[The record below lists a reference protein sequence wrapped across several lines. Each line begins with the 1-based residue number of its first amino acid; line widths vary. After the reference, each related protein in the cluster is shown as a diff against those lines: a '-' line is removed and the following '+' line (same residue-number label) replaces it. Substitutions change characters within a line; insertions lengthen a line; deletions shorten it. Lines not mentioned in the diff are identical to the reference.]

1 MEIKIG
7 ITDIAREV
15 TVESDEAADA
25 IEASLRESLTRPDGL
40 FKVVD
45 NKGRVI
51 LVPTR
56 SLGYLDLGQPNQRQ
70 VGFGRA

>member
-7 ITDIAREV
+7 ITDVPREV
-15 TVESDEAADA
+15 TIESDDSAET
-25 IEASLRESLTRPDGL
+25 IEAGLRESLAQPDGL
-40 FKVVD
+40 FRLND
-45 NKGRVI
+45 AKGRVV

-56 SLGYLDLGQPNQRQ
+56 TLAYLDLGQPNQRQ

>member
-7 ITDIAREV
+7 ITDVPREV
-15 TVESDEAADA
+15 TIESEAEADA
-25 IEASLRESLTRPDGL
+25 IEAELRESLARPDGL
-40 FKVVD
+40 FKLTD
-45 NKGRVI
+45 AKGRVV

-56 SLGYLDLGQPNQRQ
+56 TLAYLDLGQPNQRQ